1 MDGVIYQKN
10 NVKIKTK
17 VNYLDNLFKLCWK
30 CLGEPRMIIT
40 IFRQLFNKLLRCLLS
55 CLSLIRGCFSCSFA
69 QIFNRI
75 NVKCAYMMLTFCVL
89 SLLIFIPRLELI
101 LHKYF
106 IYWGTK
112 TLLFVLKAKAFHCYF
127 VINQLFQWNKHLT
140 DLFMIIIRIQSPP
153 LLNLALVLL
162 HRRLVTAFEATQ
174 TLHMQC
180 TVKCLQFQI

>member
-1 MDGVIYQKN
+1 
-10 NVKIKTK
+10 
-17 VNYLDNLFKLCWK
+17 
-30 CLGEPRMIIT
+30 MIINT

-75 NVKCAYMMLTFCVL
+75 HVKCAYMMLTFFVL
-89 SLLIFIPRLELI
+89 SLLIFILCLELI
-101 LHKYF
+101 LHKYV

-112 TLLFVLKAKAFHCYF
+112 TPLFVLKAKAFYCYF

-153 LLNLALVLL
+153 SLNPALVLH
-162 HRRLVTAFEATQ
+162 HRHLVRVFEAPQ
-174 TLHMQC
+174 TLHMQW
-180 TVKCLQFQI
+180 TVKFLTFQI